1 MASIRKRQDKY
12 QAQIRINGQSTSKT
26 FTSLAN
32 AKSWARR
39 METKA
44 ELSHL
49 PKKKYQPSSFNE
61 VFQRYLREVTP
72 LKKNTSVEPIIIRLL
87 MRSEW
92 AKKPL
97 SQLTRRDLCS
107 YRDQRLQ
114 EIKVTSLHRQ
124 FCIIKHA
131 ARIAEEEWGWDANSS
146 AIKTIRLKTE
156 PPSTVRRISQD
167 DINLLL
173 DAAAASRNHLMQPL
187 ITLALETGM
196 RRGELLSFR
205 WTDVEFERLQI
216 SLQKTKS
223 GYPRRIP
230 ITNTAE
236 IALLNLFSMTEDREG
251 VVFDMSANAVRL
263 AFGRIRQRCGLTGV
277 RFHDLRHEA
286 ISRLFEK
293 GLTMPE
299 VASIS
304 GHRSLSQ
311 LMRYSH
317 ADTLALVDKLRS

>member
-39 METKA
+39 METNA
-44 ELSHL
+44 ELSDL
-49 PKKKYQPSSFNE
+49 PKKKYQPRNFNE
-61 VFQRYLREVTP
+61 VFQRYLKEVTP
-72 LKKNTSVEPIIIRLL
+72 LKMNTSVEPIIIRLL

-97 SQLTRRDLCS
+97 SQLTTRDLCS

-131 ARIAEEEWGWDANSS
+131 ARIAEEEWGWDAKLI
-146 AIKTIRLKTE
+146 AIKAIRLKAE

-205 WTDVEFERLQI
+205 WTEVEFERLQI

-223 GYPRRIP
+223 GYPRLIP
-230 ITNTAE
+230 ITNAAE
-236 IALLNLFSMTEDREG
+236 VVLLKLFSTTEDREG
-251 VVFDMSANAVRL
+251 VVFDMSANAIRL
-263 AFGRIRQRCGLTGV
+263 AFGRIRQRCGLASV

>member
-1 MASIRKRQDKY
+1 MTSIRKRQDKY

-39 METKA
+39 METNA
-44 ELSHL
+44 ELSDL
-49 PKKKYQPSSFNE
+49 PKKKYQPRNFNE
-61 VFQRYLREVTP
+61 VFQRYLQEVTP

-92 AKKPL
+92 AEKPL

-114 EIKVTSLHRQ
+114 EIKATSLHRQ

-131 ARIAEEEWGWDANSS
+131 ARIAEEEWGWHANSS

-156 PPSTVRRISQD
+156 PTSTVRRISQD

-196 RRGELLSFR
+196 RRGALLSFR
-205 WTDVEFERLQI
+205 WTDVEFDRLQI

-230 ITNTAE
+230 ITNAAE
-236 IALLNLFSMTEDREG
+236 VVLLKLFSTTEDREG
-251 VVFDMSANAVRL
+251 VVFDMSANAIRL
-263 AFGRIRQRCGLTGV
+263 AFGRIRQRCGLASV
-277 RFHDLRHEA
+277 RFHDLRYEA

>member
-1 MASIRKRQDKY
+1 
-12 QAQIRINGQSTSKT
+12 
-26 FTSLAN
+26 
-32 AKSWARR
+32 
-39 METKA
+39 
-44 ELSHL
+44 
-49 PKKKYQPSSFNE
+49 
-61 VFQRYLREVTP
+61 
-72 LKKNTSVEPIIIRLL
+72 
-87 MRSEW
+87 
-92 AKKPL
+92 
-97 SQLTRRDLCS
+97 
-107 YRDQRLQ
+107 
-114 EIKVTSLHRQ
+114 
-124 FCIIKHA
+124 
-131 ARIAEEEWGWDANSS
+131 
-146 AIKTIRLKTE
+146 
-156 PPSTVRRISQD
+156 
-167 DINLLL
+167 
-173 DAAAASRNHLMQPL
+173 
-187 ITLALETGM
+187 M

>member
-1 MASIRKRQDKY
+1 MASIRKRKDKY
-12 QAQIRINGQSTSKT
+12 QVQVRINGHNTSKT
-26 FTSLAN
+26 FTSLTN
-32 AKSWARR
+32 AKAWARR

-44 ELSHL
+44 EVSDL
-49 PKKKYQPSSFNE
+49 PKKQYQPGNFNE
-61 VFQRYLREVTP
+61 VFQRYLKEVTP

-87 MRSEW
+87 MRSKW
-92 AKKPL
+92 AKKSL
-97 SQLTRRDLCS
+97 SQLTTRDLCS

-114 EIKVTSLHRQ
+114 EIKATSLHRR
-124 FCIIKHA
+124 FCVIKHA
-131 ARIAEEEWGWDANSS
+131 AKIAEEEWGWDAKSS

-156 PPSTVRRISQD
+156 PPSAVRRISQD

-173 DAAAASRNHLMQPL
+173 GSAAASRNHLMQPL

-205 WTDVEFERLQI
+205 WTDVDFDHLQI

-223 GYPRRIP
+223 GYPRLIP

-236 IALLNLFSMTEDREG
+236 FVLLKLFSTTEDREG
-251 VVFDMSANAVRL
+251 VVFGMSANAVRL
-263 AFGRIRQRCGLTGV
+263 AFGRIRQRCGLTVV

-317 ADTLALVDKLRS
+317 ADTLALVDKPRL

>member
-1 MASIRKRQDKY
+1 
-12 QAQIRINGQSTSKT
+12 
-26 FTSLAN
+26 
-32 AKSWARR
+32 
-39 METKA
+39 
-44 ELSHL
+44 
-49 PKKKYQPSSFNE
+49 
-61 VFQRYLREVTP
+61 
-72 LKKNTSVEPIIIRLL
+72 
-87 MRSEW
+87 
-92 AKKPL
+92 
-97 SQLTRRDLCS
+97 
-107 YRDQRLQ
+107 
-114 EIKVTSLHRQ
+114 
-124 FCIIKHA
+124 
-131 ARIAEEEWGWDANSS
+131 
-146 AIKTIRLKTE
+146 
-156 PPSTVRRISQD
+156 
-167 DINLLL
+167 
-173 DAAAASRNHLMQPL
+173 MQPL

-205 WTDVEFERLQI
+205 WTDVEFDRLQI

-230 ITNTAE
+230 ITNAAE
-236 IALLNLFSMTEDREG
+236 VVLLKLFSTTEDREG

-263 AFGRIRQRCGLTGV
+263 AFGRTRQRCGLTGV